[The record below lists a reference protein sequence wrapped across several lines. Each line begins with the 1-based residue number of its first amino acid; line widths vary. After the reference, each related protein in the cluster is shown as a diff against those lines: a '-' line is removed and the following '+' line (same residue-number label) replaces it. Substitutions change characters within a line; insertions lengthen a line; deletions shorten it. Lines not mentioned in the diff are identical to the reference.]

1 MNTLTTAWRLKDQ
14 IASKTR
20 FLMLANTELSYEE
33 AKQSATDD
41 AMIEFREVLR
51 IKTLIDDIMFELK
64 GNLKQTYFITV
75 RPDTKKITFKNFMIL
90 CNKYFSRKCFNT
102 FLYSYEQ
109 KGTSPETLG
118 QGFHIHIIAEMT
130 FKSKGET
137 LRATQSTFNQCTAP
151 NCVDVSLVKTQKDY
165 ENINGYLLNYESKDG
180 HKIITK
186 EWDTLW
192 RQKNNLHDIYN
203 NEFGSLPVSSPVLA
217 GKILLEF

>member
-1 MNTLTTAWRLKDQ
+1 
-14 IASKTR
+14 
-20 FLMLANTELSYEE
+20 MLANTKLSYEE

-90 CNKYFSRKCFNT
+90 CNKYFTRKCFNT

-118 QGFHIHIIAEMT
+118 EGFHIHIIAEMT
-130 FKSKGET
+130 FKSKGEA
-137 LRATQSTFNQCTAP
+137 LRATQSTFKQCTAS

-180 HKIITK
+180 HKETTK

-192 RQKNNLHDIYN
+192 RQKNNLQDIYN